1 MNTSSAFDADAFG
14 RRHIG
19 TTPRDH
25 EWMLA
30 ALGYDSLDAL
40 MTAAVP
46 TAIRMGEVVDSV
58 IPPAATEREALAEL
72 AALAEQNTVRTSMIG
87 LGYSGTIT
95 PAVIQRNVLENPSWY
110 TAYTPYQPE
119 ISQGRLEALINFQ
132 TMVTDLTGLAG
143 RRPTGRDDPA
153 AVYYRIL

>member
-1 MNTSSAFDADAFG
+1 MNTSSAYDADAFG

-19 TTPRDH
+19 TTPHDH

-72 AALAEQNTVRTSMIG
+72 PAL
-87 LGYSGTIT
+87 L
-95 PAVIQRNVLENPSWY
+95 
-110 TAYTPYQPE
+110 TADEYK
-119 ISQGRLEALINFQ
+119 AL
-132 TMVTDLTGLAG
+132 TA
-143 RRPTGRDDPA
+143 
-153 AVYYRIL
+153 